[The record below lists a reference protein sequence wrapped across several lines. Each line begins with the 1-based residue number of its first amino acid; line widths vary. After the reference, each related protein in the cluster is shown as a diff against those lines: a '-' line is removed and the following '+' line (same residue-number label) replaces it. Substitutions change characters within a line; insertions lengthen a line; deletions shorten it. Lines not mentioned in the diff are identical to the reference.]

1 MKKLNPTPEQ
11 TFLIL
16 SMLFGETEEEREPY
30 VKKLSIK
37 APARRALEEAGL
49 IRLEKRKG
57 GGRVILEDDA
67 WDFATENLAGELPK
81 TPRAARVLR
90 AVLAKV
96 QRSLQTQDQG
106 LAAFVSGE
114 SEVDDSTI
122 GDLAQE
128 GHEPSGAPDED
139 QIRAACLALT
149 HGQTKKRV
157 RLSDLRRKLS
167 TSRESLDHLLVAM
180 QEAGRLVLYRM
191 DNTAEITPEDERAAL
206 SIAGQPRHL
215 VYLEA

>member
-1 MKKLNPTPEQ
+1 MKKLQPTPEQ

-16 SMLFGETEEEREPY
+16 SMLFGETEEDREPF

-57 GGRVILEDDA
+57 GGRVMLEDEA
-67 WDFATENLAGELPK
+67 WDFAMENLAGELPK

-106 LAAFVSGE
+106 LAGFVSGE
-114 SEVDDSTI
+114 SQAAGSTI
-122 GDLAQE
+122 GDRPLE
-128 GHEPSGAPDED
+128 GDDQSRAPGED

-157 RLSDLRRKLS
+157 RLSELRRKLS
-167 TSRESLDHLLVAM
+167 TSRETLDHLLLAM
-180 QEAGRLVLYRM
+180 QTEGRLVLYKM
-191 DNTAEITPEDERAAL
+191 DNPAEITPEDERAAL

>member
-1 MKKLNPTPEQ
+1 MKKLQPTPEQ

-16 SMLFGETEEEREPY
+16 SMLFGETEEDREPV

-57 GGRVILEDDA
+57 GARVLLEDEA
-67 WDFATENLAGELPK
+67 WDFAMANLTGELPK
-81 TPRAARVLR
+81 TPRAGRVLR
-90 AVLAKV
+90 SVLSKV

-106 LAAFVSGE
+106 LAGFVSG
-114 SEVDDSTI
+114 DSQVGRAGGTEPA
-122 GDLAQE
+122 GD
-128 GHEPSGAPDED
+128 SRAPGED
-139 QIRAACLALT
+139 LIRAACLALT

-167 TSRESLDHLLVAM
+167 TSREKLDDLLLAM
-180 QEAGRLVLYRM
+180 QTEGRLVLYKM
-191 DNTAEITPEDERAAL
+191 DNPAEITPEDEKAAL